1 MAERLIERKTH
12 LALDMDWMTAALAAI
27 FFAFCLLGTL
37 ATARLVLIGAPVKL
51 RITWETVFLLLAF
64 AWLALQSRDRVA
76 KFGCGLLGVVF
87 GSRLLL
93 AVVHASVQIQV
104 LNAQVMR
111 VVDLVVM
118 VGFCIYLAHWFKQR
132 IKRV

>member
-1 MAERLIERKTH
+1 MAERLVEPKTH
-12 LALDMDWMTAALAAI
+12 LTLDIDWMTAVLAAI
-27 FFAFCLLGTL
+27 FFVFCLLNTL
-37 ATARLVLIGAPVKL
+37 VTARLVLIGAPVKL
-51 RITWETVFLLLAF
+51 RIRWETVLLLLAF
-64 AWLALQSRDRVA
+64 AWLAFQSRDRVA

-111 VVDLVVM
+111 VVHLMVM
-118 VGFCIYLAHWFKQR
+118 VSFCIYVAHWFRLR